1 MAARAETVGA
11 DPRRLD
17 RKLSA
22 ILAGRYVPDDFVIAD
37 AKDADM
43 AFGVTAAGPAPGAPG
58 AGSYRTRDDYLD
70 SMRALVTQGALDILL
85 TSASNGERLVADG
98 ALDQVTLAIRAN
110 DTTDIW
116 LARGGG
122 YATRPSRPFRTADLA
137 AIRPFCDLVLYSVT
151 FNNDVDHDLAT
162 AEAYRAFRHEA
173 AGIGMRHFLEV
184 FNPNAPTGLAAGDV
198 GSFVNDSIVRM
209 LAGVTLAHRPLFLKM
224 AYNGAG
230 ALAELAEHDP
240 SIVVGVLGGSAGTTR
255 DTFELLHRAERHGAR
270 VALFGRKIQRSE
282 SQLDLVALMRP
293 VLRGDLSPAEA
304 VRAYHEALARA
315 GVSAQRTLEVDLE
328 VTDPVLGSE

>member
-1 MAARAETVGA
+1 
-11 DPRRLD
+11 
-17 RKLSA
+17 
-22 ILAGRYVPDDFVIAD
+22 
-37 AKDADM
+37 
-43 AFGVTAAGPAPGAPG
+43 
-58 AGSYRTRDDYLD
+58 
-70 SMRALVTQGALDILL
+70 
-85 TSASNGERLVADG
+85 
-98 ALDQVTLAIRAN
+98 
-110 DTTDIW
+110 
-116 LARGGG
+116 
-122 YATRPSRPFRTADLA
+122 
-137 AIRPFCDLVLYSVT
+137 
-151 FNNDVDHDLAT
+151 
-162 AEAYRAFRHEA
+162 
-173 AGIGMRHFLEV
+173 
-184 FNPNAPTGLAAGDV
+184 
-198 GSFVNDSIVRM
+198 M